1 MQNKEIEYKYWAT
14 GLTIWE
20 FEKKL
25 RKAAPPEYKG
35 TNFPEYKYVVSCD
48 DYWENFL
55 TIATPGKAEFIR
67 FRKGGGLQEL
77 TLKRKKQEN
86 VVRDEV
92 NIDISGNSETS
103 VAYFLTLL
111 GYTKTFQVYKEAW
124 IWFFD
129 DCVVSYYTLADGR
142 SVIELEAIA
151 YNTTKQGIET
161 INIYE
166 KLLDIKDLVKESRSL
181 YEIFTDERREN
192 GYIDTVPQF

>member
-1 MQNKEIEYKYWAT
+1 MENKEIEYKYWAT
-14 GLTIWE
+14 GITNWE

-25 RKAAPPEYKG
+25 RKAVSPEYRG
-35 TNFPEYKYVVSCD
+35 ANFPKYMYVVSCD

-55 TIATPGKAEFIR
+55 TTATPGQADFIR

-124 IWFFD
+124 IWHFD

-142 SVIELEAIA
+142 SVIELEAIG
-151 YNTTKQGIET
+151 YYTTKQGIDT
-161 INIYE
+161 INLYE
-166 KLLDIKDLVKESRSL
+166 KSLGIENLEKESRSL
-181 YEIFTDERREN
+181 YEIFRTPECSTEL
-192 GYIDTVPQF
+192 